1 MRTLGIR
8 CNHLLA
14 QTKQMLWIKNKQ
26 VKGEGHQLKEGK
38 MTKTLWVLRNH
49 PIRAKVLKFLRE
61 EIDISTKQEM
71 LIGAM
76 EDNKIIINCKRR
88 RKKMIVQVGINQTLH
103 KTEIINK
110 VLEEAE
116 TKIVTLKLK
125 KITLNK
131 AKTDQN
137 NNNN

>member
-1 MRTLGIR
+1 
-8 CNHLLA
+8 
-14 QTKQMLWIKNKQ
+14 
-26 VKGEGHQLKEGK
+26 
-38 MTKTLWVLRNH
+38 
-49 PIRAKVLKFLRE
+49 
-61 EIDISTKQEM
+61 
-71 LIGAM
+71 
-76 EDNKIIINCKRR
+76 
-88 RKKMIVQVGINQTLH
+88 MIVQVGINQTLH

>member
-1 MRTLGIR
+1 
-8 CNHLLA
+8 
-14 QTKQMLWIKNKQ
+14 
-26 VKGEGHQLKEGK
+26 
-38 MTKTLWVLRNH
+38 
-49 PIRAKVLKFLRE
+49 
-61 EIDISTKQEM
+61 M

-76 EDNKIIINCKRR
+76 EDNKIIINCKKR